1 MRRRILLVVVAVL
14 TVVAGPLWA
23 QQLPKPIGYV
33 NDFANIISADV
44 EQQME
49 QIIAAVREQTPA
61 EIAVVTVES
70 MSPYA
75 TIEDF
80 GIALADA
87 WKVGSSSND
96 AGVILIV
103 ALSER
108 MFRIEVGY
116 GLEGAI
122 PDGKAGA
129 IRDNYVLPDLREG
142 NYGAGL
148 LNGVA
153 AVALE
158 IAEEYGVT
166 LTKVEIEPQPTHA
179 GDGFDL
185 GNLVYL
191 IFVLIFFGGRW
202 FFWPLLFA
210 GRRRGFYGGGFGA
223 GTSHRSGGSSF
234 GGFGGGGFGGGG
246 ASGGF

>member
-1 MRRRILLVVVAVL
+1 MTGRRMSLVIIAFLAVA
-14 TVVAGPLWA
+14 AGPLWA
-23 QQLPKPIGYV
+23 QQLPRPVGYV
-33 NDFANIISADV
+33 NDFANVISAAD

-49 QIIAAVREQTPA
+49 QIIAAVREQTRA

-87 WKVGSSSND
+87 WKVGSSDD

-108 MFRIEVGY
+108 VFRIEVGY

-129 IRDNYVLPDLREG
+129 IRDNYVLPHLREG

-158 IAEEYGVT
+158 IADEYGVT
-166 LTKVEIEPQPTHA
+166 LTSVEIARQPTRGGA
-179 GDGFDL
+179 RFAS
-185 GNLVYL
+185 GNLFYL
-191 IFVLIFFGGRW
+191 IFVLLAFGGRM

-223 GTSHRSGGSSF
+223 GIGRGSGGSGFS
-234 GGFGGGGFGGGG
+234 GFGGGGFGGGG